1 VKRFWIVIASLSFL
15 LGTSIQPSF
24 AESKWTPIS
33 SNDYIFGYTSYKY
46 SCWSGVS
53 DTNPPIIEV
62 YSQNVWVKAATG
74 QILPAGSDVQTPC
87 EKDFPVA
94 VGFQW
99 LVMAPAPPAYA
110 TNRYTALYRAK
121 IPDIVKK
128 YKEPVITQVIE
139 LQTKCC
145 VEKVITKKVPYIAKV
160 KKNGKTTN
168 VIKYK
173 LAKTTTLVDY
183 EEEVLV
189 DKTEYVDRVE
199 IIPVYEGKPSNF
211 SIYPSVVA
219 MNNEAADLARGVL
232 CAFGFSAECKK

>member
-1 VKRFWIVIASLSFL
+1 MKRFWIVIASLSIL

-53 DTNPPIIEV
+53 ETNPPIIEV
-62 YSQNVWVKAATG
+62 FSQNVWVKAATG
-74 QILPAGSDVQTPC
+74 QVLPAGSDIQTPC
-87 EKDFPVA
+87 EKDFPIA

-99 LVMAPAPPAYA
+99 QVMAPAPPAYA

-145 VEKVITKKVPYIAKV
+145 VEKVTTKKVPYIAKV

-173 LAKTTTLVDY
+173 VAKTTALVDY

-189 DKTEYVDRVE
+189 DKTEYVDKVE
-199 IIPVYEGKPSNF
+199 VIPVYEGKPANI
-211 SIYPSVVA
+211 SIYSSVNA
-219 MNNEAADLARGVL
+219 MNDEYAQAANSIL
-232 CAFGFSAECKK
+232 CSFGFSSNCKK

>member
-1 VKRFWIVIASLSFL
+1 MKRSITAIILASLFI
-15 LGTSIQPSF
+15 GTSIQPSF

-121 IPDIVKK
+121 IPDIIKK
-128 YKEPVITQVIE
+128 YKEPVLTQVTE

-145 VEKVITKKVPYIAKV
+145 MEKVITKKVPYIAKV

-199 IIPVYEGKPSNF
+199 IIPVYEGKPGNF

-219 MNNEAADLARGVL
+219 MNNEAVDLARGVL

>member
-1 VKRFWIVIASLSFL
+1 MKRLIWLTGLTL
-15 LGTSIQPSF
+15 LVSITSVTPSF
-24 AESKWTPIS
+24 AEAKWTQIS
-33 SNDYIFGYTSYKY
+33 SNDYIFGYTSFKY

-53 DTNPPIIEV
+53 DANPPIIEV

-110 TNRYTALYRAK
+110 TNRYTALYRQK

-128 YKEPVITQVIE
+128 YKEPVLTQVTE

-189 DKTEYVDRVE
+189 DKTEYVDKVE
-199 IIPVYEGKPSNF
+199 IIPVYEGKPGNF

-219 MNNEAADLARGVL
+219 MNNEAAELARALACALGV
-232 CAFGFSAECKK
+232 AAGCKK

>member
-1 VKRFWIVIASLSFL
+1 MKRLIWLTGLTL
-15 LGTSIQPSF
+15 LVSITSVTPSF
-24 AESKWTPIS
+24 AEAKWTPIS
-33 SNDYIFGYTSYKY
+33 SNDYIFGYTSFKY

-53 DTNPPIIEV
+53 DANPPIIEV

-87 EKDFPVA
+87 EKDFPMA

-145 VEKVITKKVPYIAKV
+145 VEKVTNKKVPYIAKV

-173 LAKTTTLVDY
+173 IAKTTALVDY

-189 DKTEYVDRVE
+189 DKTEYVDKVE
-199 IIPVYEGKPSNF
+199 IIPVYEGKPGNI
-211 SIYPSVVA
+211 SIYSSLNA
-219 MNNEAADLARGVL
+219 MNDEYAQAANSIL
-232 CAFGFSAECKK
+232 CSFGFSSNCKK